1 MAHPGS
7 VLCGCTAA
15 PWARGGAVLCSPCCH
30 PGKAARVLG
39 LKAGV
44 SRAGFGEPWGALEG
58 AASGRW
64 CWWWM
69 RGGSWALASP
79 MAGLTITL
87 EALPDTAPTRA
98 AQLVPQQEP
107 GWGRVRPFGSGAGC
121 WERNV
126 PGVARASAPG
136 REGKGR
142 ARART
147 RGSTRSFT
155 CEGRL
160 RIRPWGV
167 WGPVGAVCGA
177 PASHPGAGA
186 PSFPASPA
194 RASPGGRL
202 RPRSRPLRGGGSS
215 FSGLCS
221 RCLWGF
227 SLLLVL
233 RRLSSLPGERVIPHA
248 RSRRASGPC
257 LSCKGGFQTAG
268 PPPPRGLG
276 RGLGNPAFVGDL
288 LL

>member
-107 GWGRVRPFGSGAGC
+107 GWGRVRPLWLRSRLLGTKCSRRGA
-121 WERNV
+121 
-126 PGVARASAPG
+126 
-136 REGKGR
+136 
-142 ARART
+142 
-147 RGSTRSFT
+147 
-155 CEGRL
+155 RL
-160 RIRPWGV
+160 RTGPGGKRPGPGQDPRQHPELHLRGQAPDPALGGLGSRGGCV
-167 WGPVGAVCGA
+167 WGTC
-177 PASHPGAGA
+177 
-186 PSFPASPA
+186 
-194 RASPGGRL
+194 
-202 RPRSRPLRGGGSS
+202 
-215 FSGLCS
+215 
-221 RCLWGF
+221 
-227 SLLLVL
+227 
-233 RRLSSLPGERVIPHA
+233 I
-248 RSRRASGPC
+248 
-257 LSCKGGFQTAG
+257 
-268 PPPPRGLG
+268 PPRGWRTVLP
-276 RGLGNPAFVGDL
+276 RIARTSIAPRAAAAALPSPPWRRQQLFRTL
-288 LL
+288 F